1 MQVKVCCWYARCS
14 QAWAFGKL
22 KYVPSGGLPAV
33 IAAAARRRMSEFSP
47 QNLSNLVW
55 SFVYMHHADEAL
67 LAAAARMVA
76 GRVAEFKPQEL
87 ANIVWAFASL
97 GYRDEQMVR
106 GEGGDVRRGGVK
118 ETGKR
123 GLRAR
128 GGGRRGCSCV
138 RSAWA
143 RLECTACEPNMSC
156 RIVWVFASFGLP

>member
-1 MQVKVCCWYARCS
+1 M
-14 QAWAFGKL
+14 
-22 KYVPSGGLPAV
+22 PSGGLPAV

-106 GEGGDVRRGGVK
+106 GKGVTVERQSK
-118 ETGKR
+118 ENGNSR
-123 GLRAR
+123 LRAWGN
-128 GGGRRGCSCV
+128 GGGAAYGAAVACIRPGQGM
-138 RSAWA
+138 SALHTNRVCRA
-143 RLECTACEPNMSC
+143 MSC
-156 RIVWVFASFGLP
+156 GPSQAWVTVTSGW